1 MPIIYYASIHG
12 PTKEIYSEPRSG
24 MIGLAKIEIHTEFKP
39 IESIAAELQF
49 PILVARDLASLAP
62 DVAEHL
68 ARERIAEPHTEIDH
82 AMYLLARNNLPMRHL
97 M

>member
-1 MPIIYYASIHG
+1 MPIIHYPGIHG
-12 PTKEIYSEPRSG
+12 PTKEVQGDPRSG
-24 MIGLAKIEIHTEFKP
+24 MIGLAPVEIYADLKP
-39 IESIAAELQF
+39 IECISAELQF
-49 PILVARDLASLAP
+49 PILVARDLASLTP

-68 ARERIAEPHTEIDH
+68 AWERITEPHTEIDH

>member
-1 MPIIYYASIHG
+1 
-12 PTKEIYSEPRSG
+12 
-24 MIGLAKIEIHTEFKP
+24 MIGLAPVEIRADLEP

-62 DVAEHL
+62 DIAEHL

-82 AMYLLARNNLPMRHL
+82 AMYLLARNNLLMRHL